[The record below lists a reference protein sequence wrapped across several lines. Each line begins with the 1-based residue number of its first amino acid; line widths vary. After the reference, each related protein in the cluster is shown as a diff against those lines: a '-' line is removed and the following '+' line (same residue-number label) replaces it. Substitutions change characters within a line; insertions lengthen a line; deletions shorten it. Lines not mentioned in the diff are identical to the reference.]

1 MSKRHIKPLKLFF
14 SSLWLGLLLLALTLW
29 WRSGVA
35 LTETPILLG
44 NWLDNVGL
52 FNAALVYIVFYA
64 VRPLVLFPATL
75 LTVASGLI
83 FGPWLGTLFTI
94 IGENASANFG
104 FALSRWLGR
113 KAVASRLS
121 EPLSNWDARLQENGL
136 VAVLSMRLI
145 RLPFDAVNFACG
157 LTAVRHR
164 DYAVGTFIG
173 ILPSLIGFV
182 LLGGVVAPG
191 VQNRALV
198 VTLSSL
204 FMLFG
209 FGIANTLK
217 RRDMARQVINN
228 ALEQTTAHGAKKPPE
243 DADEPAGSAGRV

>member
-1 MSKRHIKPLKLFF
+1 MSKRLINPLKLFF
-14 SSLWLGLLLLALTLW
+14 GSLWLSLFLLALILW
-29 WRSGVA
+29 WRSGIA
-35 LTETPILLG
+35 LTEVPVLLER
-44 NWLDNVGL
+44 WLDDVGL
-52 FNAALVYIVFYA
+52 FNAAMIYIVFYA

-104 FALSRWLGR
+104 FILSRWFGR
-113 KAVASRLS
+113 KSVEKHLS
-121 EPLSNWDARLQENGL
+121 EPLNHWDARLKENGL
-136 VAVLSMRLI
+136 IAVLTMRLI
-145 RLPFDAVNFACG
+145 MLPFDAVNFGCG

-191 VQNRALV
+191 VQNRMLV
-198 VTLSSL
+198 VALSIL

-209 FGIANTLK
+209 FGIASFLK
-217 RRDMARQVINN
+217 RRDTSMQAVENKSVQ
-228 ALEQTTAHGAKKPPE
+228 AAASAAAKDSEEAKNPPTST
-243 DADEPAGSAGRV
+243 GMV